1 MLCVCVFIMC
11 MYACGGVRLSPCLRG
26 CNQVCVV
33 LFCVCV
39 CVFVFIMCVC
49 MRAVGC
55 DCLPAYEDVI
65 RCVCVFLLL
74 LCVCVFSLCVYV
86 CVRWGATVSLLT
98 RM

>member
-1 MLCVCVFIMC
+1 
-11 MYACGGVRLSPCLRG
+11 
-26 CNQVCVV
+26 
-33 LFCVCV
+33 
-39 CVFVFIMCVC
+39 MCVC

-65 RCVCVFLLL
+65 RCVCVSFYFYYVV
-74 LCVCVFSLCVYV
+74 CVCFHYVYV